1 MEQIMSA
8 VVNQTVTLGL
18 PFSPFSR
25 HSGLK
30 NTINWWP
37 TIGKLIEIPE
47 MGA

>member
-1 MEQIMSA
+1 MST
-8 VVNQTVTLGL
+8 VVNQTVSLGL
-18 PFSPFSR
+18 

-30 NTINWWP
+30 KTINWWP